1 MSEEGVSSFFTELMA
16 NEGLRRRFG
25 RAGENF
31 LSNKRSFDRNVESVL
46 DFVNLPSKRDFRE
59 LKARLDHLNGQ
70 LTNLNIKIDRLMA
83 GMALHRLP
91 YQQLRAPANVRSP
104 DQRLTRSRFQP
115 DFTLVLRVELLNR
128 VQKPIERLRQIP
140 KNLNPVLMIRA
151 VSHSDEVGARRFS
164 RNPIGIAVAHVN
176 RPFGGHS

>member
-1 MSEEGVSSFFTELMA
+1 MPRGEADSLISKLRQMSEEGVSSFFTELMA

-31 LSNKRSFDRNVESVL
+31 LNNKRSFDRNVESVL

-83 GMALHRLP
+83 GIGSSPAALST
-91 YQQLRAPANVRSP
+91 APRP
-104 DQRLTRSRFQP
+104 RKRP
-115 DFTLVLRVELLNR
+115 
-128 VQKPIERLRQIP
+128 KP
-140 KNLNPVLMIRA
+140 
-151 VSHSDEVGARRFS
+151 
-164 RNPIGIAVAHVN
+164 
-176 RPFGGHS
+176 

>member
-1 MSEEGVSSFFTELMA
+1 MARGEADSLISKLRQMSEEGVSSFFTELMA

-31 LSNKRSFDRNVESVL
+31 LNNKRSFDRNVESVL

-83 GMALHRLP
+83 G
-91 YQQLRAPANVRSP
+91 VGSSP
-104 DQRLTRSRFQP
+104 VGVPTTPRPRKRP
-115 DFTLVLRVELLNR
+115 
-128 VQKPIERLRQIP
+128 KP
-140 KNLNPVLMIRA
+140 
-151 VSHSDEVGARRFS
+151 
-164 RNPIGIAVAHVN
+164 
-176 RPFGGHS
+176 